1 MTAPLRTIPHVR
13 HRTARCIGAGHA
25 YALTILASIEGAPAE
40 LSAATLTR
48 SDGAVL
54 LQLRTRASEEASQH
68 GIAGTLIKVEK
79 QRICTFRGQRP
90 DKRHDAVGIGL

>member
-1 MTAPLRTIPHVR
+1 MTAPLDALVPLTRTRSQYSPRSREH
-13 HRTARCIGAGHA
+13 
-25 YALTILASIEGAPAE
+25 LLSW
-40 LSAATLTR
+40 SAATLTR

-54 LQLRTRASEEASQH
+54 LQLRSRASEEASRH